1 MSVVN
6 SSHLMQS
13 RKLPR
18 RTIRFWLNCLVVT
31 CILPAVVVATAII
44 VRSFNQERAGLERDT
59 IGTARA
65 LSQAV
70 DAELKGA
77 RSALLVLAA
86 SPYLASGD
94 LARFYDEA
102 QRMVPALNVD
112 NIVLSDLVGQQLVNT
127 LLPYGVPLPLHGDR
141 EQLRRVIETG
151 RPVISDL
158 FIGKVTGKPI
168 IVIEAPAQ
176 IDGKTRYTL
185 AMGIFPERLSAIL
198 RRQKMPP
205 DWVAAIVDS
214 SETIVARTVGGD
226 EFIGKKVSPDLT
238 RALRAAGEGAF
249 EGTTL
254 EGVAVLS
261 SFSRSQ
267 FSGWTVAIGIP
278 KEGLFGFLWEALLGN
293 IIAAVVLLV
302 VGISLAGAISARIAR
317 SIRALRE
324 PAVGL
329 GLPGPITVPSVNI
342 QEVHE
347 LGQSLVAAH
356 QLIEQR
362 TAERNNLRRRIM
374 RSHELER
381 VRLAHDIHDQTGQSF
396 TAAILELKAIEPF
409 VHEKGL
415 GRLRLLR
422 KQLDGIGQ
430 LLHRIAWELRPP
442 SIDEL
447 GLTSALLNYLEEWG
461 KKHAITVDFQNIDAK
476 LNERSDEI
484 RTTIYRVIQ
493 EALTNVAKHAANAT
507 HVGIVIG
514 TTDDTLYLTIEDN
527 GRGFNPVVPTSRL
540 GLAGMRERLML
551 VGGHLEIESS
561 KAGTTI
567 FARIPLLSERAAA

>member
-1 MSVVN
+1 MPTVN
-6 SSHLMQS
+6 NNSAMQS
-13 RKLPR
+13 RMMPR
-18 RTIRFWLNCLVVT
+18 RTIRFWLNCLVIA
-31 CILPAVVVATAII
+31 CILPAAAVATTMI
-44 VRSFNQERAGLERDT
+44 VRSFNQERASLERDT

-70 DAELKGA
+70 DAELTGVRA
-77 RSALLVLAA
+77 ALLVLAA
-86 SPYLASGD
+86 SPDLAAGD

-102 QRMVPALNVD
+102 QRIVPVLNID
-112 NIVLSDLVGQQLVNT
+112 NIVLSDLSGQQLVNS
-127 LLPYGVPLPLHGDR
+127 LQPYGAPLPYHGDR
-141 EQLRRVIETG
+141 DQLRRVIETG
-151 RPVISDL
+151 QPVISDL
-158 FIGKVTGKPI
+158 FTGRVTGKPI
-168 IVIEAPAQ
+168 IVIEAPVLV
-176 IDGKTRYTL
+176 DGKPRYTL
-185 AMGIFPERLSAIL
+185 AAGIFPERLSTIL

-205 DWVAAIVDS
+205 NWVAAIVDS

-226 EFIGKKVSPDLT
+226 EFIGKKVSRDLE
-238 RALRAAGEGAF
+238 RALTAAGEGVF

-254 EGVAVLS
+254 EGLAVFTG
-261 SFSRSQ
+261 FSRSR
-267 FSGWTVAIGIP
+267 FSGWAVAIGIP
-278 KEGLFGFLWEALLGN
+278 KAGLFGFLWEALVEN
-293 IIAAVVLLV
+293 IVAAVVLLV
-302 VGISLAGAISARIAR
+302 AGILLARAISARIAR
-317 SIRALRE
+317 SIQALRE

-329 GLPGPITVPSVNI
+329 GLPGPFTVPSVSI
-342 QEVHE
+342 QEAHD

-374 RSHELER
+374 SAQEQER
-381 VRLAHDIHDQTGQSF
+381 VRLARDIHDQTGQSF

-409 VHEKGL
+409 VQEEGR

-422 KQLDGIGQ
+422 KQLDAIGQ

-447 GLTSALLNYLEEWG
+447 GLASAVQNYLEEWG
-461 KKHAITVDFQNIDAK
+461 KKHAITVDFQNVDAK
-476 LNERSDEI
+476 LDERSDEI

-493 EALTNVAKHAANAT
+493 EALTNVAKHAADAT

-514 TTDDTLYLTIEDN
+514 TSDDTLYLTIEDN
-527 GRGFNPVVPTSRL
+527 GQGFNPAVPTSRL

-561 KAGTTI
+561 TVGTTI
-567 FARIPLLSERAAA
+567 FARIPLFSERAAA